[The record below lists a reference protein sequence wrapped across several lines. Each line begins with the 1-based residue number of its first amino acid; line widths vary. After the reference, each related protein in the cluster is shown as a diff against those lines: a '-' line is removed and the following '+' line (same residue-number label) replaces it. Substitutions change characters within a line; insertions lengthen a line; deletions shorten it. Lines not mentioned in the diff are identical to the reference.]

1 MKSSLILIPKST
13 LNEKKR
19 KVICFKKK
27 ISQTSCFSP
36 FIIIVFMKKSKRDY
50 PMGVYPMY
58 CIYVRLSFFSA
69 PLSSIILS

>member
-1 MKSSLILIPKST
+1 M
-13 LNEKKR
+13 KKR
-19 KVICFKKK
+19 ERLFVSRK